1 MTGGAVRILI
11 VEDEPLIRWAMAET
25 LSKSGYLVAEAANA
39 REVIEQ
45 MDRGDSPDV
54 VFLDFRLPDSDD
66 LRLLTAIK
74 QRAPTCAVVMMT
86 AFATPE
92 MIHDAEALGA
102 ARVVGKPIEMTEL
115 PQLACE
121 SIRMWAQRGMVV
133 EPTRTE

>member
-1 MTGGAVRILI
+1 MPAESAALRILI

-25 LSKSGYLVAEAANA
+25 LSGSGHHVAEAGNA
-39 REVIEQ
+39 RQVIEQ
-45 MDRGDSPDV
+45 MDRGDRPDV

-74 QRAPTCAVVMMT
+74 QRAPQCAVVMMT

-102 ARVVGKPIEMTEL
+102 ACVLGKPIEMTEL
-115 PQLACE
+115 PRLACE
-121 SIRMWAQRGMVV
+121 SSPLWSAAASR
-133 EPTRTE
+133 

>member
-1 MTGGAVRILI
+1 MSAESAALRILI

-25 LSKSGYLVAEAANA
+25 LSNSGYLVAEAGNA
-39 REVIEQ
+39 RQVIEQ
-45 MDRGDSPDV
+45 MDRGDRPDV

-66 LRLLTAIK
+66 LRLLATIK
-74 QRAPTCAVVMMT
+74 QRAPQCAVVMMT

-115 PQLACE
+115 PRLACE
-121 SIRMWAQRGMVV
+121 SSLMWSQSH
-133 EPTRTE
+133 